1 MGEAERGDRAREER
15 RGEAGVVSV
24 VKDSEENAEASEEKG
39 RGNVVVETA
48 RRGRVEGAG
57 WAI

>member
-15 RGEAGVVSV
+15 RGEVGLVSV

-39 RGNVVVETA
+39 RGDVVVDTA

-57 WAI
+57 